1 MAVRQKKASEFHRR
15 DGGRSHP
22 YSAILPL
29 DVFEENPA
37 TQIHRKY
44 IFFCKSLLQ
53 ATMDKQLNKLQ
64 KDRQVVVANEYS
76 SSTFHQNKTTSIL
89 HRDKT

>member
-1 MAVRQKKASEFHRR
+1 MFSKRIRQHKF
-15 DGGRSHP
+15 
-22 YSAILPL
+22 I
-29 DVFEENPA
+29 EN
-37 TQIHRKY
+37 TF
-44 IFFCKSLLQ
+44 FFCKSLLQ